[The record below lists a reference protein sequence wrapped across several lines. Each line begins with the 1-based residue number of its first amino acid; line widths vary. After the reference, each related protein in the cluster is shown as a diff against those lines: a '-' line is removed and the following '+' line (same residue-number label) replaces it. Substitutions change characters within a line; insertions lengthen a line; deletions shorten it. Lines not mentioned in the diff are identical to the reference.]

1 MKSKH
6 KTAEK
11 AKRGFEDVPTV
22 MLNLR
27 NKENSVSPDSPKIK
41 KGISSSKKK
50 QGILSPKPFRGEA
63 TKNSPGLRTEAE
75 I

>member
-1 MKSKH
+1 MNSKH

-11 AKRGFEDVPTV
+11 AKRVFEDVPTV

-50 QGILSPKPFRGEA
+50 
-63 TKNSPGLRTEAE
+63 
-75 I
+75 